1 MLLDKTNV
9 QEKLLQDRQKV
20 IDVDTLL
27 HQVEQILSQNTH
39 ERHKIGSLFE
49 RKVQQTKMN
58 L

>member
-27 HQVEQILSQNTH
+27 HQV
-39 ERHKIGSLFE
+39 
-49 RKVQQTKMN
+49 
-58 L
+58 